1 MQPETDSIFRVPDK
15 VGLGEIL
22 SWNPFRHKR
31 RGRKFKFRG
40 WPKAACKR
48 ANHKEEQKG
57 AQPQM
62 PKLARSKQEN
72 ESCNKEGDFQDGNG
86 EIYRS
91 RNILGF
97 HKNLPNYLS

>member
-1 MQPETDSIFRVPDK
+1 MQPETDSISRVPDK

-40 WPKAACKR
+40 RPKAACKR

-72 ESCNKEGDFQDGNG
+72 ESCHKEGDFQDGNG

-91 RNILGF
+91 GNILGF
-97 HKNLPNYLS
+97 HENV